1 MSSALFTTTQ
11 RCQENSTYFELQIIC
26 LRQTIDLYSV
36 GMFSWEKN
44 YVVDEMTALK
54 WVSFIGQIQTNSQLA
69 FVVRL

>member
-54 WVSFIGQIQTNSQLA
+54 
-69 FVVRL
+69 